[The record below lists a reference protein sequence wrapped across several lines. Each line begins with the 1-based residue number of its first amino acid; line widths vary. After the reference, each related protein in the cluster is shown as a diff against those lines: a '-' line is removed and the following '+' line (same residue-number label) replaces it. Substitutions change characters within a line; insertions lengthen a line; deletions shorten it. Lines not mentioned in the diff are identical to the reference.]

1 MTKNLVYFTLGYNIQ
16 FLDLLRLSIKSMK
29 LFEKDMD
36 IFIICDELFVE
47 TCISSFIEDKN
58 IKVLPIKNSKS
69 KQEASIHKLNI
80 FDYDISNYE
89 KVLFVDC
96 DILFHTEITKSI
108 FEKITSNKLYV
119 YTEFTDLSWHTQLYF
134 SLQTYLPSQL
144 EYFKQN
150 QIYVF
155 NAGLF
160 GFVNT
165 PEMKNHFNNIRSIIS
180 NHKGPFFY
188 EQSFMNYYFNLNNQT
203 DRLILT
209 TKNYEM
215 FHSTPENINSNKIFE
230 SKLIHFCGADTG
242 ANTKLCR
249 MEKYFNNNLLSIINV
264 Q

>member
-1 MTKNLVYFTLGYNIQ
+1 MSKNLVYFTVGYNIE
-16 FLDLLRLSIKSMK
+16 FLDLLDLSIKSMK
-29 LFEKDMD
+29 LFEKDID
-36 IFIICDELFVE
+36 IFIICDEIFVE
-47 TCISSFIEDKN
+47 KCNIYFNGNKN
-58 IKVLPIKNSKS
+58 IKILPIENSKS
-69 KQEASIHKLNI
+69 KQHASMHKLNI

-96 DILFHTEITKSI
+96 DILFHTEITESI
-108 FEKITSNKLYV
+108 FKNIISNKLYV

-134 SLQTYLPSQL
+134 SLKTYTPSQL

-165 PEMKNHFNNIRSIIS
+165 PEMKNHFSKIRSIIS

-203 DRLILT
+203 DRLLLT

-215 FHSTPENINSNKIFE
+215 FHSTPENIKSNKVFKN
-230 SKLIHFCGADTG
+230 KLIHFCGADTG
-242 ANTKLCR
+242 ASTKLDR
-249 MEKYFNNNLLSIINV
+249 MQKYFNNNLLSITNV